1 MEAAIEALRRQRE
14 RPALAAP
21 AATAVKPM
29 QMQVDSTEGTEA
41 EELHTSLVETARRT
55 LRQKLYEALLR
66 PATRTSDRA
75 AKLDAA
81 LAAALVSLDPS
92 DPAILEANIVRANFE
107 EDMEMARRTLR
118 QRCDEALLRTAAT
131 TSDRAANLDA
141 ALAAALLSLDP
152 SDPAILKANSV
163 RASLEEDMEMA
174 RRTLKQKCNN
184 ALRTATTTSDRAA
197 KLDAALA
204 AALLS
209 LDPSDHAILMADIVR
224 ASHEEDIDQRA
235 VRLTD
240 VLVRCR
246 AATQALPRGDLTE
259 DLEPHL
265 AAAQAVLSNLQSKL
279 EFVERRLK
287 GKLLDLR
294 VEAIQQLVASEE
306 APDRAAAVEL
316 ALLLADLEQRAFFD
330 AALGIAL
337 HVDRRTWVRA
347 LCVLVTLLL
356 ETNRTDEAQKVLR
369 VVFRLQSHSD
379 TSEERFIVYS
389 LLGAVYIQQ
398 QEFNLAHNLF
408 SKLLPHCDDDYRR
421 SVVVGSIAAA
431 EFGLGNRE
439 AAATLCSGLLGL
451 SLDSTAP
458 MASNG
463 TIGCVVCPSV
473 HLKPLLHAMGRST
486 TKFGGR
492 ADDAAPAPGTPPPA
506 GPASAAASAPTTPE
520 AKADAIAAAAAALS
534 TGIRWVPDADPNT
547 GTEYESSPDAPYTSD
562 LYPRQLLEIC
572 SKRLGDY
579 VLALSGGGFALD
591 QASTVYVAE
600 VGLPYAMPK
609 RSKNNVVVAN
619 RLTGTCRGPGSADLS
634 ARKYIELVS
643 RCIAALTPQ
652 AVVSLGILVD
662 LLGGGR
668 DVTFPMWSRPFE
680 VLAVDIANTMS
691 QDEDVKLLF
700 ESAGYQHC
708 FLQDRPPGAG
718 FQQLNIQGAHST
730 SSGKRALVA
739 TILVVIP
746 QPAGNH
752 PCRRVADCLKQAKA
766 LASRSGTWVFVVVID
781 VGKLG
786 NKSGC
791 RSFGTPPPS

>member
-1 MEAAIEALRRQRE
+1 
-14 RPALAAP
+14 
-21 AATAVKPM
+21 
-29 QMQVDSTEGTEA
+29 
-41 EELHTSLVETARRT
+41 
-55 LRQKLYEALLR
+55 
-66 PATRTSDRA
+66 
-75 AKLDAA
+75 
-81 LAAALVSLDPS
+81 VSLAPS
-92 DPAILEANIVRANFE
+92 DPAV
-107 EDMEMARRTLR
+107 
-118 QRCDEALLRTAAT
+118 
-131 TSDRAANLDA
+131 
-141 ALAAALLSLDP
+141 
-152 SDPAILKANSV
+152 LKANSV

-643 RCIAALTPQ
+643 RCIAALAPQ
-652 AVVSLGILVD
+652 AMVSLGILVD

-691 QDEDVKLLF
+691 QDEDVLLF

-708 FLQDRPPGAG
+708 FLQDRPPVAG

>member
-1 MEAAIEALRRQRE
+1 
-14 RPALAAP
+14 
-21 AATAVKPM
+21 
-29 QMQVDSTEGTEA
+29 
-41 EELHTSLVETARRT
+41 
-55 LRQKLYEALLR
+55 
-66 PATRTSDRA
+66 
-75 AKLDAA
+75 
-81 LAAALVSLDPS
+81 
-92 DPAILEANIVRANFE
+92 
-107 EDMEMARRTLR
+107 
-118 QRCDEALLRTAAT
+118 
-131 TSDRAANLDA
+131 
-141 ALAAALLSLDP
+141 
-152 SDPAILKANSV
+152 V
-163 RASLEEDMEMA
+163 RASL
-174 RRTLKQKCNN
+174 
-184 ALRTATTTSDRAA
+184 
-197 KLDAALA
+197 
-204 AALLS
+204 
-209 LDPSDHAILMADIVR
+209 
-224 ASHEEDIDQRA
+224 EEDIDQRA

-265 AAAQAVLSNLQSKL
+265 AAAQAAISNLQSKL

-643 RCIAALTPQ
+643 RCIAALAPQ
-652 AVVSLGILVD
+652 AMVSLGILVD

-708 FLQDRPPGAG
+708 FLQDRPPVAG